1 LPEVDTVARV
11 LVETEEEDVGDAVLV
26 EVLGRDRVRLQV
38 VDCRCVERRIV
49 EVEERCFVDRDPRVR
64 NSFEGEC
71 QVGAAD
77 ARELGT

>member
-1 LPEVDTVARV
+1 VVRV

-38 VDCRCVERRIV
+38 VDCRGVERRIV
-49 EVEERCFVDRDPRVR
+49 EAEERRFVDRDPRFR
-64 NSFEGEC
+64 NWFEGEY

-77 ARELGT
+77 GGELGI